1 MIAAARST
9 RLISLLLFVFFV
21 PNVVSTANKAYPKHW
36 GEPPMI
42 QTMDLRSLP
51 AGYGEG
57 SSTKYNW
64 IVSHMKEDLATKH
77 PQRVVNS
84 DGPWPELVGMDGEV
98 ARQQLLQDAADS
110 LELVDIVADMF
121 VTTDWQVNR
130 VRLFV
135 DGENKI
141 IEVPSRG

>member
-1 MIAAARST
+1 MA
-9 RLISLLLFVFFV
+9 LISLLLFVFFV
-21 PNVVSTANKAYPKHW
+21 PNVVVSAADKAYPKHW

-84 DGPWPELVGMDGEV
+84 DGPWPELVGMDGDV
-98 ARQQLLQDAADS
+98 ARQQLLQDATGS
-110 LELVDIVADMF
+110 LELVDIVDPDIGF
-121 VTTDWQVNR
+121 VLTDWDVNR

-141 IEVPSRG
+141 KKVPSRG